1 ECLVMRAMRTL
12 LLLLVF
18 TSLCCFLTIRRTQA
32 RSANVPG
39 KSSSASRET
48 VSSAAPTSPESGG
61 IRESISS
68 KHQKRYQEWK
78 DEFLSTDIGRAQW
91 EMYAH
96 HPRLA
101 LTITI
106 SGNNS
111 KGAGSGKYKWND
123 AGELV
128 DATIT
133 LGSEVDRGFPS
144 SVYYPV
150 MNALEPFQS
159 ARLIDGNVL
168 AATKL
173 AHEFGH
179 VMRISSTSEQLYNLQ
194 MQLVPAYNKIFLSNG
209 HNVND
214 PRLVEMAKQ
223 MGGNPVEIWED
234 REYWGEANAM
244 LFLRDRVEKE
254 KFHCRL
260 FAKIK
265 QAVEEYAKDYEQRFA
280 EIAKEQGAVYTCGWR

>member
-1 ECLVMRAMRTL
+1 MIGLSVLFMVTL
-12 LLLLVF
+12 GASQQIAAQRSVGP
-18 TSLCCFLTIRRTQA
+18 A
-32 RSANVPG
+32 RNAVRDNHMVSATDV
-39 KSSSASRET
+39 A
-48 VSSAAPTSPESGG
+48 G
-61 IRESISS
+61 IREVIPD
-68 KHQKRYQEWK
+68 KYQKRYDEWK
-78 DEFLSTDIGRAQW
+78 NEFLSTDIGKAQW

-96 HPRLA
+96 HPRLM

-106 SGNNS
+106 TGTNNQ
-111 KGAGSGKYKWND
+111 GAGSGKYKWNE

-128 DATIT
+128 AATIT
-133 LGSEVDRGFPS
+133 LGNHIDQGFPS

-150 MNALEPFQS
+150 MNALEPFES
-159 ARLIDGNVL
+159 SRLISGNTL
-168 AATKL
+168 AAAKL

-179 VMRISSTSEQLYNLQ
+179 IMKISSTRQELYTLQ
-194 MQLVPAYNKIFLSNG
+194 VQLVPVYNKIFLSNG

-214 PRLVEMAKQ
+214 ARLVEIAQKI
-223 MGGNPVEIWED
+223 GGNPVEIWED

-265 QAVEEYAKDYEQRFA
+265 QAVEEYAKDYEERFA
-280 EIAKEQGAVYTCGWR
+280 EIAKSQGAIYSCSWK

>member
-1 ECLVMRAMRTL
+1 MRAMRTL
-12 LLLLVF
+12 LLLAVF

-32 RSANVPG
+32 RSANLPG
-39 KSSSASRET
+39 KSSPTSRET
-48 VSSAAPTSPESGG
+48 VSSGAPTAPESGG

-78 DEFLSTDIGRAQW
+78 HEFLSTDIGRAQW

-96 HPRLA
+96 HPRLV

-106 SGNNS
+106 SDSNPE
-111 KGAGSGKYKWND
+111 GASTGKYKWNQE
-123 AGELV
+123 GELV
-128 DATIT
+128 AATIT
-133 LGSEVDRGFPS
+133 LGNRADQGFPT

-150 MNALEPFQS
+150 MNALQPFES
-159 ARLIDGNVL
+159 ARLIGGKVL
-168 AATKL
+168 AATKI

-179 VMRISSTSEQLYNLQ
+179 VMRIAGTPEPLYKLQ
-194 MQLVPAYNKIFLSNG
+194 IQMVPVYNKIFLSNG

-214 PRLVEMAKQ
+214 PQLVEMAKK

-244 LFLRDRVEKE
+244 MFLRDRVAKE
-254 KFHCRL
+254 KYHCRL
-260 FAKIK
+260 FGKIK
-265 QAVEEYAKDYEQRFA
+265 QAVEEYAKGYEERFA
-280 EIAKEQGAVYTCGWR
+280 EIAKSQGAIYTCSWK

>member
-1 ECLVMRAMRTL
+1 MKECVVMRAMRTL
-12 LLLLVF
+12 LLLAVF

-32 RSANVPG
+32 RSANLPG
-39 KSSSASRET
+39 KSSPTSRET
-48 VSSAAPTSPESGG
+48 VSSGAPTAPESGG

-96 HPRLA
+96 HPRLV

-106 SGNNS
+106 SGKNPN
-111 KGAGSGKYKWND
+111 GAGSGKYKWNE

-128 DATIT
+128 AAAIT
-133 LGSEVDRGFPS
+133 LGSRVDEGFPS

-150 MNALEPFQS
+150 MNALEPFES
-159 ARLIDGNVL
+159 RKLIGGSVL
-168 AATKL
+168 AAAKI

-179 VMRISSTSEQLYNLQ
+179 IMKISGTPQELYSLQ
-194 MQLVPAYNKIFLSNG
+194 VQLVPMYNKIFLSNG
-209 HNVND
+209 HNVQD
-214 PRLVEMAKQ
+214 PRLVELAQK
-223 MGGNPVEIWED
+223 MGGNPVELWED

-244 LFLRDRVEKE
+244 LFLRDRVERE
-254 KFHCRL
+254 KF
-260 FAKIK
+260 
-265 QAVEEYAKDYEQRFA
+265 
-280 EIAKEQGAVYTCGWR
+280 